1 MGDVVNLRL
10 ARKARNRAAD
20 ERRAEA
26 NRAKHGRSK
35 SDKRFAEMAKQK
47 YDAVIEGARREQ
59 SED

>member
-35 SDKRFAEMAKQK
+35 ADMRLAEMARQK
-47 YDAVIEGARREQ
+47 YDAVIAGARREQ

>member
-10 ARKARNRAAD
+10 VRKARNRAAD

-35 SDKRFAEMAKQK
+35 ADMRLAEMARQK

>member
-20 ERRAEA
+20 ERRADA

-35 SDKRFAEMAKQK
+35 ADMRIAEMARQRGE
-47 YDAVIEGARREQ
+47 ALIEGARREQ

>member
-1 MGDVVNLRL
+1 MGDLVNLRL

-20 ERRAEA
+20 ASRAEV

-35 SDKRFAEMAKQK
+35 ADKRIAEMAKQK
-47 YDAVIEGARREQ
+47 NDAVVEGARRER

>member
-1 MGDVVNLRL
+1 MGDVVNLRR

-20 ERRAEA
+20 LQRAAA

-35 SDKRFAEMAKQK
+35 ADRRIAEMAKQK
-47 YDAVIEGARREQ
+47 LDAVLEGARREQ